1 VFSAFEVGEAGANN
15 RPSSDEP
22 TPVESDAGGLA
33 AAWSVVGSVQS
44 FWLESCAL
52 EIGYNRRMQ
61 PSRLRARVFCWLVLL
76 IAVGLGSRRL
86 GELPSWITLYA
97 GDVAWGAMF
106 FVLFCAVRPTL
117 STARAWLAAVVTTE
131 NTAPQRKAI
140 HSARAPKTQLS
151 APHQAQDQSPQLE
164 KPAAKP

>member
-1 VFSAFEVGEAGANN
+1 MVPGFA
-15 RPSSDEP
+15 
-22 TPVESDAGGLA
+22 ESER
-33 AAWSVVGSVQS
+33 VGSAPAQPNANIAAMSSAVIRTWNFDDAIFMIGLCS
-44 FWLESCAL
+44 AL
-52 EIGYNRRMQ
+52 
-61 PSRLRARVFCWLVLL
+61 SKWV
-76 IAVGLGSRRL
+76 RL
-86 GELPSWITLYA
+86 GRRITLYA